1 MSTIAREDRK
11 FAGQLH
17 RLDHINQFL
26 CEIATA
32 ILPGNDAFEN
42 VWSTANRVCDQ
53 YYSPKVRFMSQPNF
67 GRTTT
72 ALSA

>member
-1 MSTIAREDRK
+1 MSTIIREDPK

-42 VWSTANRVCDQ
+42 VWSAANRICDQ
-53 YYSPKVRFMSQPNF
+53 YYSPKVRFMRQPNF

>member
-32 ILPGNDAFEN
+32 ILPGNEAFEN
-42 VWSTANRVCDQ
+42 VWSAANRVCDQ
-53 YYSPKVRFMSQPNF
+53 YYSPKVRVM
-67 GRTTT
+67 GRSNYARTRT